1 MQYIVRLGADIIIK
15 SNRIRAR
22 FITRLIFN
30 LRQACQQSGIKVEVQ
45 REWSKLFL
53 FSDQPEIIDVIKRVY
68 GVSSVSKIEHVSP
81 SDLDSICKTAHE
93 FYADKVQGKTFAIR
107 AKRVGNHSYN
117 SLDLAIAAGSALYEG
132 SAGVKMAKPD
142 VEVFIEVRQDEALF
156 FSERIKGP
164 GGLPLG
170 VGGRVLCL
178 LSGGF
183 DSAIAAWMMQKR
195 GLAMDYLFCNLAGE
209 AYEKTVLGLAKFM
222 AEQWSA
228 GTRPNLF
235 IIDMTPVADEIRA
248 KVKRSYSQIILKRA
262 FYRLAEKVAARSG
275 AEAILTGE
283 AIGQVSSQTLQNLRS
298 IEHIATMPVL
308 RPLLGFDKD
317 DIISLSRKIGTY
329 AMSSGVQEYC
339 QLVPDKPVT
348 ASTVK
353 AADRQEACMDLGVL
367 DHAVAGI
374 RRFDLLQLNAA
385 DLVTPYLYCEEIKSN
400 DIVIDCRPEESF
412 AAWHYE
418 RAVNFEFY
426 ELLTDQHRLSKNESY
441 VLYCPVGLQSAVL
454 AERLQKLG
462 YQAHSFRGGMNGL
475 KKYMATQTPVA
486 DQ

>member
-22 FITRLIFN
+22 FITRLIHN
-30 LRQACQQSGIKVEVQ
+30 LRAACDQAGIKVEVQ

-68 GVSSVSKIEHVSP
+68 GVSSVSKIEHVST
-81 SDLDSICKTAHE
+81 SAMDDICKTAHE
-93 FYADKVQGKTFAIR
+93 FYSDKIKGKTFAIR
-107 AKRVGNHSYN
+107 AKRVGKHSYT
-117 SLDLAIAAGSALYEG
+117 SLDMAKAAGSALFDG
-132 SAGVKMAKPD
+132 SAGVRMVKPE
-142 VEVFIEVRQDEALF
+142 VELFIEVREDKALF

-164 GGLPLG
+164 SGLPLG
-170 VGGRVLCL
+170 VSGRVLCL

-209 AYEKTVLGLAKFM
+209 AYEKNVLGLAKFM
-222 AEQWSA
+222 SEQWSA

-235 IIDMTPVADEIRA
+235 IVDMAPVADEIRS

-262 FYRLAEKVAARSG
+262 FYRLAEKVAAKIG

-298 IEHIATMPVL
+298 IEHIATLPIL

-317 DIISLSRKIGTY
+317 DIVSMSRQIGTY
-329 AMSSGVQEYC
+329 AMCSGVQEYC

-348 ASTVK
+348 ASTIE
-353 AADRQEACMDLGVL
+353 AADRQEAYMDLGVL
-367 DHAVAGI
+367 DTAIAGI
-374 RRFDLLQLNAA
+374 RRFDLQELNAG
-385 DLVTPYLYCEEIKSN
+385 DLVTPYLYCEEIKSK
-400 DIVIDCRPEESF
+400 DIVIDCRPQESF
-412 AAWHYE
+412 AAWHFE
-418 RAVNFEFY
+418 GAVNFEFY
-426 ELLTDQHRLSKNESY
+426 ELLTDHHRLNKNESY

-454 AERLQKLG
+454 AERLQKFG
-462 YQAHSFRGGMNGL
+462 FEARSFRGGMNGL
-475 KKYMATQTPVA
+475 KKYLATQSA
-486 DQ
+486 LSN